1 MRTSIALA
9 VLALGLLV
17 VPGALGTGSYTD
29 PAGDSGAAP
38 DITSVAVSHDE
49 AGLVSLA
56 VTTNQPTLAPETAF
70 WGYIDAD
77 RDTSTGIPING
88 LGVDEMFIG
97 DGTGALLAHIDGSS
111 ISFAFSST
119 LTTSYA
125 DGVFTARFNRSEIG
139 ATDRFAF
146 AVASELDDANGDT
159 IATDDAPDAP
169 PGYEYSFVPLSLTVS
184 APVATPKTPV
194 SGKRFVVSAAVARN
208 DEQPFAAGSVTC
220 TARAG
225 RVALKPVGSAASG
238 AARCAMKVP
247 KGMSGKTL
255 RGTITVSAEDSSPV
269 KRAFSFPIR

>member
-1 MRTSIALA
+1 MRTSISLA

-17 VPGALGTGSYTD
+17 VPGAFGTGSYTD

-56 VTTNQPTLAPETAF
+56 VTTNQPTLAPDTAF

-77 RDTSTGIPING
+77 HDTSTGIPING

-97 DGTGALLAHIDGSS
+97 DGAGALLAHIDGSS

-146 AVASELDDANGDT
+146 AVASELDDANGDA

-169 PGYEYSFVPLSLTVS
+169 PGYEYSFVPLALTVA
-184 APVATPKTPV
+184 APVATPKAPV
-194 SGKRFVVSAAVARN
+194 SGKRFVVSAAVTRN
-208 DEQPFAAGSVTC
+208 DEQPFAAGNVTC
-220 TARAG
+220 IARAG
-225 RVALKPVGSAASG
+225 KVALKPVASAGSG

-255 RGTITVSAEDSSPV
+255 RGTVTVSAEDSSPV
-269 KRAFSFPIR
+269 KRAFSFRIR